1 MSKAISIWRSRI
13 WLGPVL
19 IPTPIHRE
27 SSLGQGH
34 IDMRINIFAYC
45 SLGQNAKI
53 VFNNN
58 YPVQDQPER
67 YYYWLDS
74 SHMAMSFIMKKTHAA
89 ITTHM
94 WTLKRWRES
103 PSSTNYVK
111 LHFKH
116 SYRFNLINWKFLLL
130 GKIIMRKKP
139 IQSSYARNAKWFF
152 IRKTP

>member
-53 VFNNN
+53 VFNKNC
-58 YPVQDQPER
+58 PIQDLTGE
-67 YYYWLDS
+67 
-74 SHMAMSFIMKKTHAA
+74 I
-89 ITTHM
+89 
-94 WTLKRWRES
+94 
-103 PSSTNYVK
+103 
-111 LHFKH
+111 
-116 SYRFNLINWKFLLL
+116 LLL
-130 GKIIMRKKP
+130 LARHFTYGYFLYHEKKHMQP
-139 IQSSYARNAKWFF
+139 LPHTYGCWNADE
-152 IRKTP
+152 REPQLS